1 MGCSTLRPDL
11 EQKRLAESTEAEA
24 ESMLGGVGILCVC
37 LKIFRKKK
45 SRNTFLVVWG
55 LSSFCQISMST
66 FIYIYM
72 VMM

>member
-45 SRNTFLVVWG
+45 ESKHFFGCMGVVQFLSNLYVY
-55 LSSFCQISMST
+55 
-66 FIYIYM
+66 IYIYM